1 MKWLSSYLP
10 IPPTLNFRKFGIL
23 WNEWKWD
30 VLFELKQWCLTSQS
44 RSHDLTA
51 IVGKQVVLLSSGLR
65 MFKLPNF
72 WDGINNRLF
81 FEQNFCYQPQQGPD
95 FIQQSFYGPRLEF
108 VLQKGYQYDYIL
120 FDCV

>member
-1 MKWLSSYLP
+1 M
-10 IPPTLNFRKFGIL
+10 
-23 WNEWKWD
+23 
-30 VLFELKQWCLTSQS
+30 WCVVRIETVVFNLLIKVTWFNC
-44 RSHDLTA
+44 HC
-51 IVGKQVVLLSSGLR
+51 KQVVLLSSGLR

-72 WDGINNRLF
+72 WDGINNLLF
-81 FEQNFCYQPQQGPD
+81 FEQNFCYQPQQGLD